1 VRRIL
6 IVDDDPAV
14 TNYLKVFMMQTG
26 LFETTV
32 VNDSREV
39 ARLLEGK
46 TFDIILLD
54 MDMPNVSGMDIM
66 TEMRRKRIETPV
78 VVLTGVSDVDLA
90 VKAMKL
96 GAFDYLTKPADDD
109 KLLGVIDQ
117 AIEHRAL
124 HKTIKD
130 LPTQLSLA
138 DLEHGAAFDDF
149 PTQDSRMIRL
159 FHQAEKLAASNLSI
173 FIRGETGTGKEAI
186 ARAIHKAS
194 RRGEGPFVVVEA
206 GSQAEESFAAFFFGQ
221 ARNWSG
227 SREEAP
233 GILEQANGGTLF
245 LNQVDSLSLPVQVRL
260 LRAIQNNEFY
270 RENSTQIRKADVRM
284 IVASARDLTRPDY
297 RQTFL
302 RDLLYHLM
310 INSLYVPPLRERLDD
325 LPLMAERFLAEEARK
340 LGRNLTGFAADFL
353 GFLKNYSFPGNI
365 QELRTI
371 VAAAAANAEGGL
383 VTLDSLPSYIRETIE
398 QEKAAPREG
407 FRVRRLDEVVRE
419 HVRRTLDYLGQRRDL
434 AAEELGV
441 PPEELD
447 RLTDEDID

>member
-1 VRRIL
+1 MRRIL

-39 ARLLEGK
+39 GRLLDEK

-54 MDMPNVSGMDIM
+54 MDMPNVNGMDIL
-66 TEMRRKRIETPV
+66 TEMRRKRIDTPV

-96 GAFDYLTKPADDD
+96 GAFDYLTKPADEE

-124 HKTIKD
+124 HRTIED
-130 LPTQLSLA
+130 LPKQLSLA

-149 PTQDSRMIRL
+149 PTQDAQMIRL

-173 FIRGETGTGKEAI
+173 FIRGEIGTGKEAT

-194 RRGEGPFVVVEA
+194 PRRGGPFVVVEA
-206 GSQAEESFAAFFFGQ
+206 GSQAEESFPAFFFGQ

-245 LNQVDSLSLPVQVRL
+245 LNQVDALSLPVQMRL
-260 LRAIQNNEFY
+260 LRAIQTNEFY
-270 RENSTQIRKADVRM
+270 RESSTQILKADVRI
-284 IVASARDLTRPDY
+284 IVASTKDLTRPECK
-297 RQTFL
+297 QTFL

-310 INSLYVPPLRERLDD
+310 INSLYVPPLRERLAD
-325 LPLMAERFLAEEARK
+325 LPLMAEKFLAEEARK
-340 LGRNLTGFAADFL
+340 LGRTITGFSGEFL
-353 GFLKNYSFPGNI
+353 AFLKDYSFPGNV

-398 QEKAAPREG
+398 QEKAAPRE
-407 FRVRRLDEVVRE
+407 
-419 HVRRTLDYLGQRRDL
+419 
-434 AAEELGV
+434 
-441 PPEELD
+441 ELD
-447 RLTDEDID
+447 RLTDEDLD